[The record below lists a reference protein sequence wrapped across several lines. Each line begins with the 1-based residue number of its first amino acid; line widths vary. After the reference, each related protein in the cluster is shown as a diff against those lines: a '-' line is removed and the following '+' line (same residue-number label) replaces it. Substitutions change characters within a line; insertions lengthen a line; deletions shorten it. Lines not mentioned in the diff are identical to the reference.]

1 MNRADIKVELQE
13 TGKWDEYLALREK
26 LKDEGVTPKEAAV
39 RAYEQIGKVQPVQR
53 PGVSKAPKTCP
64 YAELSLAAPKGS
76 CAEREAAAFVFEF
89 AAVPVERIPGSVVPS
104 KGAVGLLKWVQT
116 SPSNAATFYSS
127 IWAKLM
133 PSRTQLDA
141 EARFSDDGKGELE
154 IISRLEETFEPEE
167 KPVQVQNVPEGAA
180 GESIPMEQ
188 EAKR

>member
-13 TGKWDEYLALREK
+13 NGQWDEYLALRDK
-26 LKDEGVTPKEAAV
+26 LKEEGVTPKEAAV
-39 RAYEQIGKVQPVQR
+39 RAYEQIGTVQPVKR
-53 PGVSKAPKTCP
+53 PGLPKTPKACP

-76 CAEREAAAFVFEF
+76 CSEREAAAFVFEF
-89 AAVPVERIPGSVVPS
+89 AAVPVERIPGDAVPS

-154 IISRLEETFEPEE
+154 IISRLEASLEPEE
-167 KPVQVQNVPEGAA
+167 EPVQVQGVPEGAP
-180 GESIPMEQ
+180 EEPISLVE
-188 EAKR
+188 EA

>member
-1 MNRADIKVELQE
+1 
-13 TGKWDEYLALREK
+13 
-26 LKDEGVTPKEAAV
+26 
-39 RAYEQIGKVQPVQR
+39 
-53 PGVSKAPKTCP
+53 
-64 YAELSLAAPKGS
+64 
-76 CAEREAAAFVFEF
+76 
-89 AAVPVERIPGSVVPS
+89 
-104 KGAVGLLKWVQT
+104 
-116 SPSNAATFYSS
+116 
-127 IWAKLM
+127 M